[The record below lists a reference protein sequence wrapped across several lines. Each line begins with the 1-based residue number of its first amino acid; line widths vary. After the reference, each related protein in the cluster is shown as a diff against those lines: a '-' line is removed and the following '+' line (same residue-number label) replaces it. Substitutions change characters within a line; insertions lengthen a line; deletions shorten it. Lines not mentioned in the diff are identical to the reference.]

1 MTDDHHQLHA
11 IVKGRVQGV
20 NFRYYT
26 MMRASELRVTG
37 WVRNLPERAVEVTA
51 EGTRAQLEQL
61 LMFLHQGPPSAHVT
75 GVEVEWRAASHKNSD
90 FEITG

>member
-1 MTDDHHQLHA
+1 MTDEKHQLHA

-26 MMRASELRVTG
+26 MMRASELHLTG

-61 LMFLHQGPPSAHVT
+61 LMFLNQGPPSAHVT
-75 GVEVEWRAASHKNSD
+75 SVEVEWRAASGKYTD